1 MIEEHDK
8 KTYTQKNSS
17 DILKKKFVSNRP
29 FNIQKALEVKV
40 PKIVIPDF
48 PKNIDIEKTAVT
60 RMFLKPFNEIYETE
74 ITIED
79 LMFSRSN
86 FRAFIDF
93 ILYCSIKGHILI
105 EKDQAIGDFIQ
116 AFEKLQKKYMQNLR
130 SIEKYYDEIVRS
142 IYYPQGINKKD
153 PKIKEE
159 MYGFEQA
166 YALTKLVWRNEPE
179 ETQKKYFENLKQT
192 IENILT
198 SSSPNLDKII
208 IVLLHDI
215 VQKIPAY
222 EHVIRKIYGEDIAHE
237 VYILRQK
244 HWENYLTKE
253 ENEEYTTTHDENKK
267 NQLKNIGEERR
278 NKEYFT
284 QFESRWEEKA
294 QTTKRNQEENNDI
307 LMKKFVKDRPFNIQK
322 ALEIKIPKIVIQE
335 IPKDKDL
342 EDTEI
347 FHAFLQSFNEI
358 YETSIDIEDLMYSK
372 SNFRKFTDFML
383 YCGIKWHLSVSED
396 YTIGEF
402 IQAFENLQIKYM
414 QNVRSIEKYDDEIIR
429 RIYYPQGLT
438 KKDSIV
444 REDMYQ
450 FEQAYSL
457 VKLIFK
463 NMKRKSQRRY
473 FEHLKGTMEIAIR
486 ELPNPN
492 LNKIIIALLHDIV
505 EDIPG
510 YEKVIRE
517 IYWDYIADGVEVLSK
532 KDWKVYLTEEETK
545 KYATSDDNKKK
556 ERENIG
562 KERRNQDYFGHLD
575 ELNDD
580 YLDIKFADRI
590 HNLRDMDHLSTEEI
604 EKKVAETEKYFLHV
618 AEKRNPTAH
627 KLLTIELEHL
637 NTLLKTK

>member
-284 QFESRWEEKA
+284 QFESR
-294 QTTKRNQEENNDI
+294 
-307 LMKKFVKDRPFNIQK
+307 
-322 ALEIKIPKIVIQE
+322 
-335 IPKDKDL
+335 
-342 EDTEI
+342 
-347 FHAFLQSFNEI
+347 
-358 YETSIDIEDLMYSK
+358 
-372 SNFRKFTDFML
+372 
-383 YCGIKWHLSVSED
+383 
-396 YTIGEF
+396 
-402 IQAFENLQIKYM
+402 
-414 QNVRSIEKYDDEIIR
+414 
-429 RIYYPQGLT
+429 
-438 KKDSIV
+438 
-444 REDMYQ
+444 
-450 FEQAYSL
+450 
-457 VKLIFK
+457 
-463 NMKRKSQRRY
+463 
-473 FEHLKGTMEIAIR
+473 
-486 ELPNPN
+486 
-492 LNKIIIALLHDIV
+492 
-505 EDIPG
+505 
-510 YEKVIRE
+510 
-517 IYWDYIADGVEVLSK
+517 
-532 KDWKVYLTEEETK
+532 
-545 KYATSDDNKKK
+545 
-556 ERENIG
+556 
-562 KERRNQDYFGHLD
+562 
-575 ELNDD
+575 
-580 YLDIKFADRI
+580 
-590 HNLRDMDHLSTEEI
+590 
-604 EKKVAETEKYFLHV
+604 
-618 AEKRNPTAH
+618 
-627 KLLTIELEHL
+627 
-637 NTLLKTK
+637 